1 MDLQAE
7 FAIPPS
13 ASRVIE
19 WESGGGGSGGWGSG
33 ASRAHF
39 FGGGELTNIQKTA
52 ASTITIMEE
61 WKKTGKCLQSEASL
75 AAHQEEARLGRRQI

>member
-7 FAIPPS
+7 SAIPPS

-19 WESGGGGSGGWGSG
+19 WESGGEEVEDGEVVE
-33 ASRAHF
+33 HQEPTF

-52 ASTITIMEE
+52 ASTITSMEE
-61 WKKTGKCLQSEASL
+61 WKKTGKCLQSETSL
-75 AAHQEEARLGRRQI
+75 AAHQEQA